1 MFPYIPS
8 PVKFEYDSLFKA
20 IINPSG
26 RMQYY
31 YVKRNNK
38 QQRITKNEFSN
49 IYNNANIIA
58 IRPIQDPSNDFPIQ
72 MELYVKGKIESKSLS
87 DD

>member
-1 MFPYIPS
+1 MLPYIPS
-8 PVKFEYDSLFKA
+8 PIQFEYDFLFRA

-31 YVKRNNK
+31 YVKKNNK
-38 QQRITKNEFSN
+38 QQRITKNEFSK

-58 IRPIQDPSNDFPIQ
+58 IKPIQDPSNAFPIQ
-72 MELYVKGKIESKSLS
+72 MEVYVKGKIDRNSII
-87 DD
+87 DG